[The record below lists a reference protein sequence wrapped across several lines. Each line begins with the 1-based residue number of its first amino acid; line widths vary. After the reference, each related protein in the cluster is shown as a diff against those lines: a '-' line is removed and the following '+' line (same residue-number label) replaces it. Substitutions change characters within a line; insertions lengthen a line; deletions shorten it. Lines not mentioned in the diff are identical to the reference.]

1 MATSLAL
8 ILLLGLFASV
18 LFRKMRLPGL
28 LGMLLLGIVL
38 GPYVLDVID
47 PALRNISEDLRLIAL
62 IVILLR
68 AGLGLSRGELKQV
81 GKTAAKMSCI
91 PGILEGFTIVVLAIW
106 MLDFSF
112 IEGGMLGFIIAAV
125 SPAVVVPFMLV
136 FNEKRIGTNKGIPTL
151 ILASA
156 SIDDVFAITIFST
169 FLGLYGGEQVD
180 IGMKLLGIPVSII
193 AGLFIGVI
201 LGIILVKVFDRYHI
215 RDTKKVLIVLAS
227 AILIITIEDL
237 LEGKLPIAGLLG
249 VMAIGFMILE
259 LKPVLARRLSDK
271 FNRVW
276 VLAEIILFVMV
287 GAEVNISVALDA
299 GLVGLGIIAIGLV
312 ARSIGVF
319 ISTMNTDLNMKER
332 IFCMIAYTPKA
343 TVQAAIGSIPL
354 AAGVESGEVILA
366 IAVMS
371 ILITAPLGAI
381 GIKLGSH
388 KLVDQEAEKSCSEG

>member
-8 ILLLGLFASV
+8 ILLLGLLASV
-18 LFRKMRLPGL
+18 LFRKMRLPEL
-28 LGMLLLGIVL
+28 LGMLLLGILL

-47 PALRNISEDLRLIAL
+47 PALLAISEDLRLIAL

-68 AGLGLSRGELKQV
+68 AGLGLSRGELRQV

-91 PGILEGFTIVVLAIW
+91 PGILEGFTIVALAML

-125 SPAVVVPFMLV
+125 SPAVVVPLMLE
-136 FNEKRIGTNKGIPTL
+136 FNEKKIGTNKGIPTL

-156 SIDDVFAITIFST
+156 SIDDVIAITIFST
-169 FLGLYGGEQVD
+169 FLGLYGGKEVN
-180 IGMKLLGIPVSII
+180 IGMQVLGIPVSII
-193 AGLFIGVI
+193 IGLLIGVI
-201 LGIILVKVFDRYHI
+201 LGIILIKVFNRYHI

-227 AILIITIEDL
+227 AILITTVEDL
-237 LEGKLPIAGLLG
+237 LEGKIAIAGLLG

-259 LKPVLARRLSDK
+259 LKPVLARRLSDR
-271 FNRVW
+271 FNRIW

-287 GAEVNISVALDA
+287 GAEVNISVALHA
-299 GLVGLGIIAIGLV
+299 GLVGICIIAIGLI

-332 IFCMIAYTPKA
+332 IFCMVAYTPKA
-343 TVQAAIGSIPL
+343 TVQAAIGSMPL
-354 AAGVESGEVILA
+354 AMEVESGEIILA

-388 KLVDQEAEKSCSEG
+388 KLIEREEQEGSTES